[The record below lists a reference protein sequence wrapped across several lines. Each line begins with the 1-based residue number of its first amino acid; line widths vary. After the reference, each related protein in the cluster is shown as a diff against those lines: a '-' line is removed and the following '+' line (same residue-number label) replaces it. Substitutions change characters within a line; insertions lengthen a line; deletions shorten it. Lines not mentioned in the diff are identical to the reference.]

1 MSVLQCLVAKGEEQ
15 HKEAA
20 VQEAAVDPQAVHSPL
35 SFMRGQSSGLSL
47 CCSSSVLI
55 MVLLIDMYS
64 KQQQ

>member
-1 MSVLQCLVAKGEEQ
+1 M
-15 HKEAA
+15 
-20 VQEAAVDPQAVHSPL
+20 QEAAVDPQAVHSPL